1 MRRAVLIALGVAAAA
16 AFACKT
22 TQPQGAEEQQPLMG
36 PDQIR
41 EPVQT
46 VPDSPPGP
54 ATPLPDTDAG
64 TETDAGSSETPAEQ
78 P

>member
-16 AFACKT
+16 LACKT
-22 TQPQGAEEQQPLMG
+22 TQPEGTETRQPLTG

-46 VPDSPPGP
+46 VPDSPAGP
-54 ATPLPDTDAG
+54 ATPLPETDAG
-64 TETDAGSSETPAEQ
+64 TPEAPEE
-78 P
+78 